1 MFFKSKEETQYRK
14 TSGQIKQQIIE
25 AAVESLKQYLSNL
38 QFQQLCQDTG
48 IIEFEIV
55 QQGRKAFNP

>member
-1 MFFKSKEETQYRK
+1 MFVKSKEETQYRK
-14 TSGQIKQQIIE
+14 KSAQIKQQIIE

>member
-1 MFFKSKEETQYRK
+1 MFFKSKEETQYREK
-14 TSGQIKQQIIE
+14 SGQIEQQIIE
-25 AAVESLKQYLSNL
+25 AAVESLKQYFSNL

>member
-14 TSGQIKQQIIE
+14 KSGQIKQQIIE

>member
-14 TSGQIKQQIIE
+14 KSGQIKQQIIE
-25 AAVESLKQYLSNL
+25 AAVESLKQYFSNL